1 MRKEGQA
8 AQTVQGGQPQAIH
21 CPITFH
27 SLILP
32 VGLQCSQEAVARVS
46 PSLILGSQG
55 AGLEVTDVVVST
67 E

>member
-1 MRKEGQA
+1 MRKESQAVQAVQRGQL
-8 AQTVQGGQPQAIH
+8 QATH

-32 VGLQCSQEAVARVS
+32 VGLQCSQAAVARVS
-46 PSLILGSQG
+46 PSLILGSQD
-55 AGLEVTDVVVST
+55 AGLEVADVVVST